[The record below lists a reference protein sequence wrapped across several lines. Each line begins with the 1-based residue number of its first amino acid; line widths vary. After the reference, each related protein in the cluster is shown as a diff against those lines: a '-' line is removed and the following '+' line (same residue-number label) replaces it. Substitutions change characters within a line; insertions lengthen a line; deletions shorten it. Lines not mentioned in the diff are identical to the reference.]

1 MSVLRCVD
9 TLPIL
14 IVIFIV
20 SCVVR
25 PMVMLLS
32 LGEEVVAYLRSTDT
46 GILTLTFASLIADL
60 KWDLVEVST
69 AARLLQV
76 QGNILLLLCVLM
88 LVLR

>member
-1 MSVLRCVD
+1 
-9 TLPIL
+9 
-14 IVIFIV
+14 
-20 SCVVR
+20 
-25 PMVMLLS
+25 MVMLLS

-60 KWDLVEVST
+60 EWDLVEVST